1 MNREGLIGQLWQT
14 LLVLVVFVIVVR
26 LAAVV
31 IAPAMGAV
39 VALFGLITVY
49 AVLLGRHRR

>member
-1 MNREGLIGQLWQT
+1 MNPEGLIGRLWHT
-14 LLVLVVFVIVVR
+14 LLVLVVFVIAVR

-39 VALFGLITVY
+39 VALFGLISVY
-49 AVLLGRHRR
+49 SVLFGRHRR